1 MRFRP
6 GLPGVLS
13 AALLL
18 CLWAAS
24 AWAQDADPRLSG
36 VEMEDI
42 LDARVV
48 TASKRNEP
56 LSQVAGAVTV
66 ITEEDIRR
74 SGATNIPEAL
84 KLAPGVHVARTDTD
98 KWSVGVRGFNSMLN
112 NKHLVLV
119 DGRPITSPTRTEVDW
134 SNQNIPLETVKR
146 IEVIRGVWTSLWG
159 SDSFTGVINIIT
171 KPASE
176 TQGAQS
182 VTLAGTDGIE
192 QSLRLGA
199 AVGDDLHYRAYAK
212 ASYKD
217 GLRIEDPGHHT
228 SSSRNWRQGRS
239 GFRADWRN
247 AFTDEISLQ
256 GEIVRS
262 QLDEGGAAMPQIMAP
277 GPRDTAGGY
286 WQFTWDRATGLD
298 SGMRLRTSYM
308 REWQNSDG
316 RDGIENVWDAEFQ
329 DAMEEIG
336 VHRLSW
342 GLGARYYWDSFE
354 NGPDWSMERMNS
366 YTLESSAFVQDKIRL
381 VPDRLFLILGSKFD
395 YQGRGALEIQP
406 TARLLHTLDRQEFW
420 LAVSRAVRA
429 ANRWQREGTYKIRQG
444 PDEYTIHAPNGLSN
458 EELIAYEAGYRR
470 HLSRELSL
478 DVSLFANDYDR
489 LNGIR
494 LDRAAHTGTVANTLN
509 GNAYGAEM
517 LLDWQAREWLTLRPS
532 LSLIRQDFDR
542 ISVDGH
548 EYPEIEQN
556 TVAEAKL
563 MAMSRLT
570 RDIGLDF
577 SLAYLDSP
585 TEERIPGYFTMDAH
599 ASWKVRDGLL
609 LELIGQNLLG
619 AQQEYSLLQ
628 VDTSFSLRLTWDF

>member
-1 MRFRP
+1 MPRRP
-6 GLPGVLS
+6 GLPGVLL

-18 CLWAAS
+18 CLWAS
-24 AWAQDADPRLSG
+24 AATAQDADPRLSG

-42 LDARVV
+42 LDAEVV

-98 KWSVGVRGFNSMLN
+98 KWSVGIRGFNSMLN
-112 NKHLVLV
+112 NKHLVLL
-119 DGRPITSPTRTEVDW
+119 DGRPITSATRTEVDW
-134 SNQNIPLETVKR
+134 SNQSIPLETVKR

-176 TQGAQS
+176 TQGGQS
-182 VTLAGTDGIE
+182 VTLAGTDGLE

-199 AVGDDLHYRAYAK
+199 ADGDLRYRLYAK

-217 GLRIEDPGHHT
+217 GLRIEDPGHHS
-228 SSSRNWRQGRS
+228 SSSRNWRQGRG
-239 GFRADWRN
+239 GFRADWSN
-247 AFTDEISLQ
+247 AFTDELSLQ
-256 GEIVRS
+256 GEVVRS
-262 QLDEGGAAMPQIMAP
+262 QLDEGGAAMPQIMGP
-277 GPRDTAGGY
+277 GPRDTTTGY
-286 WQFTWDRATGLD
+286 WQLTWDRATGLA
-298 SGMRLRTSYM
+298 SGMRFRTSYM
-308 REWQNSDG
+308 RELQSNDD
-316 RDGIENVWDAEFQ
+316 RDGIENTWDAEFQ

-336 VHRLSW
+336 PHRLTW
-342 GLGARYYWDSFE
+342 GMGARYSWDSFE
-354 NGPDWSMERMNS
+354 NGPDWHLENERS
-366 YTLESSAFVQDKIRL
+366 YTLESSAFIQDKIRL

-406 TARLLHTLDRQEFW
+406 TARLLHTLDRQEIW

-429 ANRWQREGTYKIRQG
+429 ANRWQREGSYKIRQG
-444 PDEYTIHAPNGLSN
+444 PDEYTIQAPNGLSN
-458 EELIAYEAGYRR
+458 EELISYEAGYRR

-478 DVSLFANDYDR
+478 DVSLFVNDYDR
-489 LNGIR
+489 LNGIQVN
-494 LDRAAHTGTVANTLN
+494 RATHTGTVTNTLN
-509 GNAYGAEM
+509 GTAYGAEA
-517 LLDWQAREWLTLRPS
+517 LLDWQARDWLTLRPS

-542 ISVDGH
+542 ISVDGRDF
-548 EYPEIEQN
+548 PELEQN

-570 RDIGLDF
+570 PDVGFDL

-619 AQQEYSLLQ
+619 AQQEFSLFE
-628 VDTSFSLRLTWDF
+628 VDTSVSLRVTWDF